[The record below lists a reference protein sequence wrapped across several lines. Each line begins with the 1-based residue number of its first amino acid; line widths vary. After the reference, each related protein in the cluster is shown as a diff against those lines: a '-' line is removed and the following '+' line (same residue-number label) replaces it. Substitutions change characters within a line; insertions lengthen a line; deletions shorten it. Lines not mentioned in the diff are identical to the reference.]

1 MNFIQKC
8 SVSKVSSF
16 KLRSKLKNEFLI
28 YKKEVQVPFFCSGSK
43 FLFSKIAKKVKF
55 KSYGLNKW

>member
-28 YKKEVQVPFFCSGSK
+28 YKKEVQVPFFVQVQQK
-43 FLFSKIAKKVKF
+43 NFLFSTIAK
-55 KSYGLNKW
+55 G